1 MKLKEIEKFEKCYTK
16 KNNKEIPIKICGIL
30 TKKKQ
35 VLASE
40 NGNECMIYTNK
51 EYKDW
56 YVKQKIKWVKTIIY
70 L

>member
-1 MKLKEIEKFEKCYTK
+1 MLH
-16 KNNKEIPIKICGIL
+16 
-30 TKKKQ
+30 KKKQ